1 MGLLQE
7 LHMLIYIGMYPCKEK
22 LGHKNCKANN
32 MSRSFKEKVCLL
44 GYAESYNAEELSY
57 NYFVQMDIKGDP
69 FGILAAHPVTPILSI
84 HHLDSISPIFPHMNQ
99 VQSLRK
105 LTEAMNVESGSV
117 MQQSIC
123 YDEQLKWSFSV
134 SWGYVVHV
142 HYGFLKPHEM
152 EVAIR
157 TFKSLQSKSD
167 ASAFSFKL
175 RSYNSKDHCTHPTR
189 YYMESMQ
196 GPLNN
201 SNSNS
206 SQGLLES
213 VYLKGDHERRANADC
228 HQPFMEVIN
237 SVNRIRVVKEPIPE
251 DWYQV
256 INFYIQF
263 HPSKSF

>member
-7 LHMLIYIGMYPCKEK
+7 LHTLIYIGMNLCKEES
-22 LGHKNCKANN
+22 GHKNA
-32 MSRSFKEKVCLL
+32 RLIIGQEVLKEKCACW
-44 GYAESYNAEELSY
+44 GYAESYKAEELSY
-57 NYFVQMDIKGDP
+57 NYFVQMDIREDP

-105 LTEAMNVESGSV
+105 LTEAMKVESGSV
-117 MQQSIC
+117 MQQSMC

-142 HYGFLKPHEM
+142 HYGFLKPHEL

-157 TFKSLQSKSD
+157 TFKSLQKKSD

-206 SQGLLES
+206 SQDLLES
-213 VYLKGDHERRANADC
+213 VYVKGDDERRAKADC

-237 SVNRIRVVKEPIPE
+237 LVNRIRVVKEPIPE

-256 INFYIQF
+256 INFYIRF

>member
-1 MGLLQE
+1 
-7 LHMLIYIGMYPCKEK
+7 
-22 LGHKNCKANN
+22 
-32 MSRSFKEKVCLL
+32 MSRSFKGKVCLL

-99 VQSLRK
+99 VQSLQK
-105 LTEAMNVESGSV
+105 LTEAMKVESGSV

-157 TFKSLQSKSD
+157 TFQTLQRKSD
-167 ASAFSFKL
+167 ASAFPFKL

-213 VYLKGDHERRANADC
+213 VYFKGHYERRAKAKC

-237 SVNRIRVVKEPIPE
+237 SVNRIRVVKESIPE

-256 INFYIQF
+256 INFYTQF
-263 HPSKSF
+263 HPSKSFWSKMGLLCKKSFQCLMKKSFKSMGVK